1 MMQLSSHAAVL
12 TPSVAVVAVP
22 QARYAADEVARQD
35 RHARRTLAIDVA
47 RRAFATGAADDAA
60 WICDCL
66 LRDDPTDA
74 EVAILRFD
82 LHIQSRQYEAA
93 YDIIGPFVRPR
104 ADTDVLLRA
113 AFAAALTGRPQPE
126 MKKFCDGFLSWIM
139 PCRRSDATVG
149 RSLKALRLSA
159 SLAIGADARSSR
171 QEQVALLYLGLALE
185 DDPSNP
191 TAAEMLEGLYSE
203 RGDYAQALDSLLRG
217 RARMFGDEAKAADA
231 RIRQLRAIVNA
242 QYQSLATPSL
252 RAQIR

>member
-22 QARYAADEVARQD
+22 QARYAADEVAIQGR
-35 RHARRTLAIDVA
+35 RERRTLAVDVA
-47 RRAFATGAADDAA
+47 RRAFATGATDEAA

-82 LHIQSRQYEAA
+82 LHILHRQYAAA

-171 QEQVALLYLGLALE
+171 QDHVALLYLGLALE

-191 TAAEMLEGLYSE
+191 VAAEMLESLYSE
-203 RGDYAQALDSLLRG
+203 QGDSARALDSLLRG
-217 RARMFGDEAKAADA
+217 RARMVGEEAKAADV
-231 RIRQLRAIVNA
+231 RIRHLRAIVNA
-242 QYQSLATPSL
+242 QSQNLASPSL
-252 RAQIR
+252 RVQVR